1 MKKVILCLGIL
12 SFLSFTLAA
21 QELNF
26 YVSETG
32 NDASDGTS
40 PTTAFATIEKAK
52 QAVRLAK
59 ENNKNTPS
67 VNVFIKGGDYRFSQ
81 PLVFKPEDSGTE
93 KMQITYQAMT
103 GEKVQISGGKKISG
117 WKKGKNGIW
126 QTSIPEVKDGKW
138 YFQQIW
144 VNGVTR
150 FRARTPNTGFNRVK
164 TVIFPKENRGGNKWY
179 ARNDSFEFTKGDIN
193 PKWTNL
199 QDAVVIVY
207 HFWTDSHMSID
218 SINEKT
224 NIIKFQS
231 SAGKVFSDDFTTNG
245 ARYIVENVFEALDSP
260 GEWYLNKATGI
271 LYYMPF
277 PDENMNSA
285 EVVAPVTTEL
295 ITFEGVPAEQ
305 QYVQYINIKNLSFSH
320 TLFVPRKGDTNQS
333 QGSSTV
339 SACFPM
345 TGARYCS
352 FENCSINNIGTFAF
366 GISNGCTFNRFI
378 HNTLTHL
385 AGGGFRIT
393 GGAVGSNPFTRTGF
407 NVFTDNTLAYYG
419 EVYPSAV
426 GFLLMHT
433 QGNLVS
439 HNLIHHGFYT
449 GISIGWVWGY
459 MPSISRDNIIEYNY
473 IHHIGQGLLSD
484 MGAVY
489 TLGVSPGTVIRNN
502 HIHDVESA
510 GYGGW
515 GIYMD
520 EGTSHLL
527 VENNVVYNTK
537 FSAFNVHFCK
547 EVTVRNNVFALS
559 RLELLQRQR
568 MEPHI
573 SLFFENNI
581 LFWTQGKLLSAD
593 WVDQP
598 YTFYANAQEPKT
610 REVAVTF
617 NIDYNLYYNPN
628 LVADSVKFGKQTMT
642 QWNARGKDVHSVY
655 GDPMFVDAANFDF
668 RLKPESPAF
677 KVGFK
682 QIDIGTAGPRK

>member
-1 MKKVILCLGIL
+1 MKKVGL
-12 SFLSFTLAA
+12 SLFFLSFVIVSMLA
-21 QELNF
+21 QEINY
-26 YVSETG
+26 YVSVNG
-32 NDASDGTS
+32 NDASNGTS
-40 PTTAFATIEKAK
+40 ESTAFATLERAR
-52 QAVRLAK
+52 QAVRLTK
-59 ENNKNTPS
+59 DSNRNVSS
-67 VNVFIKGGDYRFSQ
+67 VNVFIKGGDYQLIQ

-93 KMQITYQAMT
+93 KMQITYQSAP
-103 GEKVQISGGKKISG
+103 GEKVRISGGKKITG

-138 YFQQIW
+138 NFQQIW
-144 VNGVTR
+144 VNGATR
-150 FRARTPNTGFNRVK
+150 FRARTPNTGFYRVSK
-164 TVIFPKENRGGNKWY
+164 VLFPEKSTGNKWY
-179 ARNDSFEFTKGDIN
+179 AKSNSFEFSKGDIN

-199 QDAVVIVY
+199 NDVVVIVY
-207 HFWTDSHMSID
+207 HFWTDSHMPIESID
-218 SINEKT
+218 EKT
-224 NIIKFQS
+224 NIVTFQS
-231 SAGKVFSDDFTTNG
+231 AAGKQFSDDFTTNG
-245 ARYIVENVFEALDSP
+245 ARYIVENVFEALDNP
-260 GEWYLNKATGI
+260 GEWYLNKTTGI

-277 PDENMNSA
+277 PEENMNSV
-285 EVVAPVTTEL
+285 EIVAPVISEF
-295 ITFEGVPAEQ
+295 ISFEGTPLEQ
-305 QYVQYINIKNLSFSH
+305 KYVQYITIKNLEFSH
-320 TLFVPRKGDTNQS
+320 TLFIPRKGDTNQS
-333 QGSSTV
+333 QGSSRV

-352 FENCSINNIGTFAF
+352 FENCTINNIGTFAF
-366 GISNGCTFNRFI
+366 EIGNGCTYNRFI
-378 HNTLTHL
+378 RNTLTHL
-385 AGGGFRIT
+385 AGGGFRVN
-393 GGAVGSNPFTRTGF
+393 GGAVGSNPFSRTGY
-407 NVFTDNTLAYYG
+407 NIFTDNTLGYYG

-433 QGNLVS
+433 MGNLVS

-473 IHHIGQGLLSD
+473 IHDIGQGLLSD
-484 MGAVY
+484 MGAIY

-520 EGTSHLL
+520 EGTSHLV

-537 FSAFNVHFCK
+537 YSAFNVHFCK

-559 RLELLQRQR
+559 RIELLQRQR
-568 MEPHI
+568 VEPHI

-581 LFWTQGKLLSAD
+581 LYWTQGKLLSAD

-610 REVAVTF
+610 REMTVTF
-617 NIDYNLYYNPN
+617 NTDYNVYYNPN
-628 LVADSVKFGKQTMT
+628 LLADSVKLGKQTWA
-642 QWNARGKDVHSVY
+642 QWNGRGKDVHSVY
-655 GDPMFVDAANFDF
+655 ADPMFIDVANHDF

-677 KVGFK
+677 NLGFK
-682 QIDIGTAGPRK
+682 QIDISTAGPRK